1 MKIVRIQSYLVGIE
15 ENTDQNNSEYDTFYV
30 V

>member
-15 ENTDQNNSEYDTFYV
+15 ENTDQNNSEHDTFYV